1 MPVPVGSAEVL
12 PGPYKGTVE
21 PQAASIAAAATPEA
35 IRAKR
40 EVCIGVSLLFMN
52 AAQPTARLM

>member
-1 MPVPVGSAEVL
+1 ML
-12 PGPYKGTVE
+12 GPYKGTVE

-40 EVCIGVSLLFMN
+40 EVRIGVSLLFYESG
-52 AAQPTARLM
+52 AADGSPHVIIRVKV